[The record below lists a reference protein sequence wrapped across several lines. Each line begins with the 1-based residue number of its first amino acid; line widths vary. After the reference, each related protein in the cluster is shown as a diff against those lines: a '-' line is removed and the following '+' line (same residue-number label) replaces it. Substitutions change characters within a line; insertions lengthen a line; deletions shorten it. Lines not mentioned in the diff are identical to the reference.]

1 MYIYIFIYISFLEHN
16 KGSGELKSYN
26 SYNKAKK
33 EEGSQA
39 KERRHGTSMV
49 DSLKKLQ
56 DDMINNYDP
65 KMFNEIANLVKSKCD
80 FPIENLNLKNPEH
93 LKLIE

>member
-1 MYIYIFIYISFLEHN
+1 
-16 KGSGELKSYN
+16 
-26 SYNKAKK
+26 
-33 EEGSQA
+33 
-39 KERRHGTSMV
+39 MV